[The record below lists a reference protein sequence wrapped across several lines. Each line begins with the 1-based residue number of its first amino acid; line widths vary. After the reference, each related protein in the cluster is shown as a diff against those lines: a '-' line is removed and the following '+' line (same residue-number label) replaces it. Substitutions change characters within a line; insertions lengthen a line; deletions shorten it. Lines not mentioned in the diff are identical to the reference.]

1 MAALRQK
8 FSLSLKGATLAHLI
22 AHFYAPTRSAGFI
35 EPGQAVKLRYAAYP
49 YQKFGQH
56 QGTVT
61 SVDKTPY
68 APQELPPQVVAA
80 LQSGS
85 QATPEATYRITVQL
99 EQQTID
105 AYGKPQAL
113 KPGMLVEAD
122 IIQRSQRIVEWMLDP
137 LMGFAKRTGGR
148 VRQRRASKTKIRHCR
163 AGGNLNESTV
173 QNSSILS
180 EVDAGRLT
188 RSEPRLDQLRNAA
201 FLTMEI

>member
-1 MAALRQK
+1 
-8 FSLSLKGATLAHLI
+8 
-22 AHFYAPTRSAGFI
+22 
-35 EPGQAVKLRYAAYP
+35 
-49 YQKFGQH
+49 
-56 QGTVT
+56 
-61 SVDKTPY
+61 
-68 APQELPPQVVAA
+68 
-80 LQSGS
+80 
-85 QATPEATYRITVQL
+85 
-99 EQQTID
+99 
-105 AYGKPQAL
+105 
-113 KPGMLVEAD
+113 MLVEAD